1 MYRCGG
7 GGGAVSGVRMGGEG
21 ALFGVCLLLDK
32 VQVLEKAYARKSTF
46 MYRRLSFV

>member
-1 MYRCGG
+1 MCIGVWGG
-7 GGGAVSGVRMGGEG
+7 VSGVRMGGEG